1 MTIEEFIEAR
11 IAEREDAARATAEI
25 GQKYTP
31 EGYSHEYE
39 WARILIN
46 PNGKRQ
52 GSYTFEPGAPSPEE
66 VLRQCV
72 ALRKILNEHV
82 PIKRIDYLSRPRV
95 EIDVCECCSYLAPAA
110 TDAEDECVSWPCDQI
125 KAIAVIWSNHPE
137 YNEGWKP

>member
-1 MTIEEFIEAR
+1 MTIEEFIKAR
-11 IAEREDAARATAEI
+11 IAEREDAARATVEI

-31 EGYSHEYE
+31 DGYSHEYE

-66 VLRQCV
+66 VLRQCT
-72 ALRKILNEHV
+72 AIRATLQHV
-82 PIKRIDYLSRPRV
+82 ETMISPSQQI
-95 EIDVCECCSYLAPAA
+95 EAEGDVLYPLAA
-110 TDAEDECVSWPCDQI
+110 
-125 KAIAVIWSNHPE
+125 IWSDHPD